1 MVPAYHLHF
10 GEIASPKIVQVP
22 TIYKGK
28 EKKILW
34 RHEIFQKWSLFKW
47 RFLLVLDQGEHS
59 GKKIGAWKKNYLLVN
74 FGDLEHL
81 YKFVK
86 NILSR

>member
-1 MVPAYHLHF
+1 VTSRNFPKMVTF
-10 GEIASPKIVQVP
+10 QV
-22 TIYKGK
+22 T
-28 EKKILW
+28 
-34 RHEIFQKWSLFKW
+34 FST
-47 RFLLVLDQGEHS
+47 RFRPRGTFWQ
-59 GKKIGAWKKNYLLVN
+59 KIGAWKKNYLLVN